1 MVYETGRRP
10 GEESRAAATVS
21 RGVGDKGGLSYGAY
35 QLASS
40 KVAGRQVQTFLDA
53 EGAPWADRFAGQDAE
68 KAGGDFG
75 ATWKSVA
82 AEDPAGFF
90 DAQHAFIARTHY
102 APVVDETFR
111 KTGLDIGARSNAV
124 QNVVWSMA
132 VQHHRAAHLVTEA
145 IDNLDGEIDPADP
158 GYDRALINEL
168 FDVRESYVTRHNR
181 HSKVARRYL
190 SERNDALDML
200 ETR

>member
-1 MVYETGRRP
+1 MAIPRHSPRSFPT
-10 GEESRAAATVS
+10 T
-21 RGVGDKGGLSYGAY
+21 RGI
-35 QLASS
+35 
-40 KVAGRQVQTFLDA
+40 
-53 EGAPWADRFAGQDAE
+53 ADQDAE

-75 ATWKSVA
+75 ATWKAIA
-82 AEDPAGFF
+82 AEDPAAFF
-90 DAQHAFIARTHY
+90 DAQHAYIARTHY
-102 APVVDETFR
+102 APVVDEAFR

-145 IDNLDGEIDPADP
+145 IDNLDGEIDPSDR

-168 FDVRESYVTRHNR
+168 FDRRESYVTRHNR
-181 HSKVARRYL
+181 HSKVSRRYRR
-190 SERNDALDML
+190 ERNDALDML